1 MEAGVEVTVKP
12 FAEVE
17 GLESELPALLNDV
30 SDVAAGV
37 VVSVTVAG
45 TDAGVEL
52 GVPAVATGTLF

>member
-1 MEAGVEVTVKP
+1 MKP

-17 GLESELPALLNDV
+17 GLESETAALLNDV

-52 GVPAVATGTLF
+52 GVPPVATGTLF

>member
-1 MEAGVEVTVKP
+1 MKT

-17 GLESELPALLNDV
+17 GLESELPPLLNDV

-37 VVSVTVAG
+37 VESVTVAT